1 MTPLA
6 PEIPTMSR
14 FIHTAS
20 GWPRKQKRGKI
31 ICANFAA
38 LISDKQGQAPKPC
51 FLYAIFLYIQNFL
64 YIQ

>member
-38 LISDKQGQAPKPC
+38 LISDKQE
-51 FLYAIFLYIQNFL
+51 
-64 YIQ
+64 